1 VKKILIV
8 DDEPEFLA
16 ILKSTLE
23 IRGFEVTA
31 TTNAVE
37 AGLWMATQ
45 VPGVILMDIKMPG
58 IDGFQAC
65 EAIRRNPATKDIPI
79 IIVSALSD
87 DVYVRKAA
95 RMNLAAYFT
104 KPVDMEKLINKIRE
118 ILGVTNE

>member
-1 VKKILIV
+1 MKKILIV